1 MHLRTGPFS
10 PLLVPGHPTVRYAG
24 NPDDAQLAK
33 LQQLFEP
40 SNYSFG
46 KGREDLVACKEAL
59 EELRR
64 LCACLHKP
72 VTAVRTQVMIAIHV
86 WPGTVSQ
93 RFVELMDERRPEALV
108 LLAHYCVLLKKVNS
122 SWWLQ
127 GVGER
132 LLMAIDRELGS
143 EWRPWIEWALEHPMC

>member
-1 MHLRTGPFS
+1 
-10 PLLVPGHPTVRYAG
+10 
-24 NPDDAQLAK
+24 
-33 LQQLFEP
+33 
-40 SNYSFG
+40 
-46 KGREDLVACKEAL
+46 
-59 EELRR
+59 
-64 LCACLHKP
+64 
-72 VTAVRTQVMIAIHV
+72 MIAIHV